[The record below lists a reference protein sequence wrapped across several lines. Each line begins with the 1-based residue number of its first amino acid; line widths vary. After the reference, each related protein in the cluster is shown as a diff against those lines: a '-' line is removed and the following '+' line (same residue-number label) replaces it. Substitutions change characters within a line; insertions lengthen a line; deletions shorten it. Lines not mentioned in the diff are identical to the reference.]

1 MQLIFTRIRFV
12 DPLSSYPLSRSFGSP
27 GDMSTTLLGVSKIL
41 AIKDLELSVLLDK
54 SENGETIVVVGGPEG
69 GRVHA
74 CGLCHG

>member
-12 DPLSSYPLSRSFGSP
+12 DPLSSYPLGRSFGGP
-27 GDMSTTLLGVSKIL
+27 GDMSTTLLGISEIL
-41 AIKDLELSVLLDK
+41 AIEDLELSVLFDK
-54 SENGETIVVVGGPEG
+54 SENSETIVGVRGPEG